1 MIVRIFDYETENH
14 PWFGE
19 LASPRCPQNYVI
31 LDGYTDLEITAAGVK
46 VLATE
51 CIHYKSR
58 KEFLRKYTKPI
69 PANIDYIVAHNACY
83 ELSWLLQYNK
93 KNYYA
98 YLKRGGRVF
107 CTQYAEY
114 LLSRQTDT
122 YPALND
128 VAPRYGGT
136 TKVDLVKQL
145 WMQGYRT
152 SQIDLELLRE
162 YLMGPQGDVPNT
174 TKIFLG
180 QWKKL
185 QERSMLLMALL
196 RMRGMLFFAECM
208 HNGLYVDTA
217 AAYARSEELNKML
230 SKLDDEIMS
239 ELPADTPEDLQSSFN
254 FGSLHHRSALLFGGQ
269 LNYSTRINRTDSAGN
284 IIYVKEPA
292 ARFSSGLVPIRLCQ
306 GTPEQYTHNGE
317 TAAVY
322 KSGKNKG
329 LPKLE
334 QVDTPEP
341 QTKNGVL
348 AYTFRGL
355 CPLASLPKA
364 IQKASQDWQTALELP
379 CGTPVYSTNSETLDI
394 LVKHG
399 VSTAHKM
406 ALYAAINKDLG
417 TYYQKDDKPDAGG
430 LRYIQP
436 TKTVH
441 PNLNLTSTITG
452 RLSASA
458 PNVQQFP
465 RGDDDS
471 LYKSEVKRMFCTRY
485 TDGKIVHADYTA
497 LEVVGLAD
505 LSKDSAL
512 GAALL
517 NKTDMHCLRL
527 SKALGEDYASVL
539 KKCKDGADPEHA
551 RYAALRTAIKPK
563 SFQYQYGASANG
575 IAYSTGCT
583 VEEAQDFIDT
593 EKALFPEVE
602 AWFKNKVFKEVKA
615 SLCTA
620 KLEYIEF
627 DGKRVPYKI
636 GVYKSPFGTEYA
648 FREYPKYMWV
658 NGQKLLQNN
667 VKVTQ
672 MRNYPIQGDT
682 AFIVQVACGKL
693 YLDMLNEGLL
703 ELGCL
708 PILQCHDAVD
718 VDAPAYLV
726 KDVAF
731 SIKTCLEGA
740 AAEINRL
747 YKCEILTMPY
757 PVEVECGLNMQDLHK
772 LTKEDY
778 K

>member
-1 MIVRIFDYETENH
+1 MLVRVLDYETENH
-14 PWFGE
+14 PWYGE

-31 LDGYTDLEITAAGVK
+31 LEGYTDLEITERGVK
-46 VLATE
+46 VIATE

-58 KEFLRKYTKPI
+58 DEFLRKYNKTI
-69 PANIDYIVAHNACY
+69 PEDIDYIVAHNACY

-93 KNYYA
+93 KNYYS

-122 YPALND
+122 YPALTD

-136 TKVDLVKQL
+136 NKVDLVKQL
-145 WMQGYRT
+145 WEQGYRT
-152 SQIDLELLRE
+152 SQIDLELLKE
-162 YLMGPQGDVPNT
+162 YLMGPCGDVPNT
-174 TKIFLG
+174 VKIFLG
-180 QWKKL
+180 QWVKL
-185 QERSMLLMALL
+185 QQREMLPMALL

-217 AAYARSEELNKML
+217 AAYVRSEELNKTL
-230 SKLDDEIMS
+230 SKLEQEIKDD
-239 ELPADTPEDLQSSFN
+239 LPQDMPDVLRTNFNLSSIY
-254 FGSLHHRSALLFGGQ
+254 HRSALLFGGA
-269 LNYSTRINRTDSAGN
+269 LNYSTRVNRTDSDGN

-292 ARFSSGLVPIRLCQ
+292 ARFSTGLVPIRLCQ
-306 GTPEQYTHNGE
+306 GTPERYTYNGE
-317 TAAVY
+317 IAAVY

-329 LPKLE
+329 LPKLD
-334 QVDTPEP
+334 QVDTEEP

-348 AYTFRGL
+348 SYTLRGL
-355 CPLASLPKA
+355 CPLQKLPKA
-364 IQKASQDWQTALELP
+364 VQKAAQEWQTALELP
-379 CGTPVYSTNSETLDI
+379 CGTPVYSTSTEILEV

-399 VSTAHKM
+399 VSTAHKLT
-406 ALYAAINKDLG
+406 LYQAINKDLG
-417 TYYQKDDKPDAGG
+417 TYYQKDDRPDSGG

-441 PNLNLTSTITG
+441 PTLNLTSTITG
-452 RLSASA
+452 RLSATA

-465 RGDDDS
+465 RGDDDA

-485 TDGKIVHADYTA
+485 PDGKIVHADYTA

-505 LSKDSAL
+505 FSKDSAL

-539 KKCKDGADPEHA
+539 KKCKDDAHPEHA
-551 RYAALRTAIKPK
+551 QYAKMRTAIKPK
-563 SFQYQYGASANG
+563 SFQYQYGASAMG

-583 VEEAQDFIDT
+583 VEEAQAFIDT

-602 AWFKNKVFKEVKA
+602 SWFDNVVFKDVKS
-615 SLCTA
+615 SLSTA

-627 DGKRVPYKI
+627 DGRRVPYKV

-648 FREYPKYMWV
+648 FREYPKYKWV

-667 VKVTQ
+667 VKATQ

-693 YLDMLNEGLL
+693 YLDLLHKGLI

-718 VDAPAYLV
+718 VDSPAYLV
-726 KDVAF
+726 KDVAA
-731 SIKTCLEGA
+731 SIKESLEGA

-747 YKCEILTMPY
+747 YKRDILTMPY
-757 PVEVECGLNMQDLHK
+757 PVEVECGINMQDLHK
-772 LTKEDY
+772 LK
-778 K
+778 